1 MCNISYIIL
10 PKLELNLPNK
20 VKKMINTIKQAL
32 ENSFSYVDYRKKVT
46 SLIAEGKSTG
56 HTQSDDLLKYSEL
69 NETRMNR
76 LEKTIQIK
84 GNVKEKLQNLD
95 KKYIW
100 LVLSEGWCGDAAQ
113 IVPVIHKM
121 AEVTD
126 KVELKIALRDD
137 NDALMQ
143 HFLTNGGKAIPKLI
157 LLDAETLEVIADWGP
172 RPAGAKQLI
181 LDYKAAIGV
190 VDETAKIE
198 LQKWYLHDKG
208 ISIQNEIVEM
218 HENILA

>member
-1 MCNISYIIL
+1 
-10 PKLELNLPNK
+10 
-20 VKKMINTIKQAL
+20 MINTIKQAL
-32 ENSFSYVDYRKKVT
+32 ENSFSYSEYRNEVT
-46 SLIAEGKSTG
+46 SLITEGKSTG
-56 HTQSDDLLKYSEL
+56 HTQTEDLLKYSEL

-76 LEKTIQIK
+76 LEKTIQILD
-84 GNVKEKLQNLD
+84 GVQHKLQNLD

-113 IVPVIHKM
+113 IVPIIHKM
-121 AEVTD
+121 AETSD
-126 KVELKIALRDD
+126 KIDLRIALRDD

-143 HFLTNGGKAIPKLI
+143 QFLTNGGKAIPKLI
-157 LLDAETLEVIADWGP
+157 VLDSATLEVVFDWGP
-172 RPAGAKQLI
+172 RPQGAKQLI
-181 LDYKAAIGV
+181 LDYKAAHGV

-218 HENILA
+218 YERVLA

>member
-1 MCNISYIIL
+1 MM
-10 PKLELNLPNK
+10 K
-20 VKKMINTIKQAL
+20 NTIQQTL
-32 ENSFSYVDYRKKVT
+32 LNSFSYSEYRKKVT
-46 SLIAEGKSTG
+46 ELFAEGKSTG
-56 HTQSDDLLKYSEL
+56 HEQSNDLLHYSEL
-69 NETRMNR
+69 NEARMNR
-76 LEKTIQIK
+76 LEKTIAIVDE
-84 GNVKEKLQNLD
+84 VKAKLENLD

-100 LVLSEGWCGDAAQ
+100 LVLAEGWCGDAAQ
-113 IVPVIHKM
+113 VLPVIHKM
-121 AEVTD
+121 AETTN

-157 LLDAETLEVIADWGP
+157 VLDAETSEVIADWGP
-172 RPAGAKQLI
+172 RPHGAKQLI
-181 LDYKAAIGV
+181 LEYKAAHGV

-208 ISIQNEIVEM
+208 ISIQQEIVEM

>member
-1 MCNISYIIL
+1 
-10 PKLELNLPNK
+10 
-20 VKKMINTIKQAL
+20 MINTIKQAL
-32 ENSFSYVDYRKKVT
+32 ENSFSYADYRKKVT

-56 HTQSDDLLKYSEL
+56 HTQSPDLLHYSEL

-76 LEKTIQIK
+76 LEKTISISED
-84 GNVKEKLQNLD
+84 VITKLQNLD

-121 AEVTD
+121 AEATD
-126 KVELKIALRDD
+126 MVELKIALRDD

-157 LLDAETLEVIADWGP
+157 VLDAEKLEVVLDWGP
-172 RPAGAKQLI
+172 RPHGAKQLI
-181 LDYKAAIGV
+181 LDYKAAHRI

-198 LQKWYLHDKG
+198 LQKWYLQDKG

-218 HENILA
+218 HEQVLS

>member
-1 MCNISYIIL
+1 M
-10 PKLELNLPNK
+10 
-20 VKKMINTIKQAL
+20 
-32 ENSFSYVDYRKKVT
+32 
-46 SLIAEGKSTG
+46 
-56 HTQSDDLLKYSEL
+56 
-69 NETRMNR
+69 
-76 LEKTIQIK
+76 EKTIEVTPETK
-84 GNVKEKLQNLD
+84 TKLQNLD

-121 AEVTD
+121 AEATD

-157 LLDAETLEVIADWGP
+157 VLDAETLDVVLDWGP
-172 RPAGAKQLI
+172 RPHGAKQLI
-181 LDYKAAIGV
+181 LDYKAAHGV
-190 VDETAKIE
+190 VDEPAKIE

-218 HENILA
+218 HEQVLS

>member
-1 MCNISYIIL
+1 
-10 PKLELNLPNK
+10 
-20 VKKMINTIKQAL
+20 MINTIKQAL
-32 ENSFSYVDYRKKVT
+32 ENSFSFADYRKKVT

-56 HTQSDDLLKYSEL
+56 HTQSEDLLKYSEL

-76 LEKTIQIK
+76 LEKTIEVTEE
-84 GNVKEKLQNLD
+84 VKTKLKNLD

-126 KVELKIALRDD
+126 KVELRIALRDD
-137 NDALMQ
+137 NDTLMQ

-157 LLDAETLEVIADWGP
+157 VLDAETLEILTDWGP
-172 RPAGAKQLI
+172 RPHGAKQLI
-181 LDYKAAIGV
+181 LDYKAAHGV

>member
-1 MCNISYIIL
+1 M
-10 PKLELNLPNK
+10 K
-20 VKKMINTIKQAL
+20 NTIQQTL
-32 ENSFSYVDYRKKVT
+32 LNSFSYSDYRKKVT
-46 SLIAEGKSTG
+46 ELIAEGKSTG
-56 HTQSDDLLKYSEL
+56 HEQSDDLLHYSEL
-69 NETRMNR
+69 NEARMNR
-76 LEKTIQIK
+76 LEKTIVVVDE
-84 GNVKEKLQNLD
+84 VKTKLENLD

-100 LVLSEGWCGDAAQ
+100 LVLAEGWCGDAAQ
-113 IVPVIHKM
+113 ILPVIHKM
-121 AEVTD
+121 AETTN

-157 LLDAETLEVIADWGP
+157 VLDAETSEVIADWGP
-172 RPAGAKQLI
+172 RPHGAKQLI
-181 LDYKAAIGV
+181 LEYKAAHGV

-208 ISIQNEIVEM
+208 ISIQQEIMEM

>member
-1 MCNISYIIL
+1 
-10 PKLELNLPNK
+10 
-20 VKKMINTIKQAL
+20 MINTIKQAL
-32 ENSFSYVDYRKKVT
+32 ENSFSYADYRKKVT

-56 HTQSDDLLKYSEL
+56 HTQSEDLLKYSEL

-76 LEKTIQIK
+76 LEKTIEVTDK
-84 GNVKEKLQNLD
+84 TKTKLQNLD

-143 HFLTNGGKAIPKLI
+143 YFLTNGGKAIPKLI
-157 LLDAETLEVIADWGP
+157 VLDAESLEVVLDWGP
-172 RPAGAKQLI
+172 RPHGAKQLI
-181 LDYKAAIGV
+181 VDYKAAHGV

-218 HENILA
+218 HENVLA

>member
-1 MCNISYIIL
+1 M
-10 PKLELNLPNK
+10 K
-20 VKKMINTIKQAL
+20 NTIQQTL
-32 ENSFSYVDYRKKVT
+32 LNSFSYSDYRKKVT
-46 SLIAEGKSTG
+46 KLIAEGKSTG
-56 HTQSDDLLKYSEL
+56 HEQSDDLLHYSEL
-69 NETRMNR
+69 NEARMNR
-76 LEKTIQIK
+76 LEKTIVVVDE
-84 GNVKEKLQNLD
+84 VKTKLENLD

-100 LVLSEGWCGDAAQ
+100 LVLAEGWCGDAAQ
-113 IVPVIHKM
+113 ILPVIHKM
-121 AEVTD
+121 AETTN

-157 LLDAETLEVIADWGP
+157 VLDDETSEVIADWGP
-172 RPAGAKQLI
+172 RPHGAKQLI
-181 LDYKAAIGV
+181 LDYKAAHGI

-208 ISIQNEIVEM
+208 ISIQNEIVEL

>member
-1 MCNISYIIL
+1 
-10 PKLELNLPNK
+10 
-20 VKKMINTIKQAL
+20 MIKTIQKAL
-32 ENSFSYVDYRKKVT
+32 QNSFSYADYRKQIAH
-46 SLIAEGKSTG
+46 LISEGKSTG
-56 HTQSDDLLKYSEL
+56 HEQSKDLLHYSEL

-76 LEKTIQIK
+76 LEKTIDVLPEIK
-84 GNVKEKLQNLD
+84 ITLQNLE

-121 AEVTD
+121 AAITD
-126 KVELKIALRDD
+126 KIEFKIALRDD

-157 LLDAETLEVIADWGP
+157 VLDAENFEVLADWGP
-172 RPAGAKQLI
+172 RPHGAKQLI
-181 LDYKAAIGV
+181 IDYKVTHGV

-208 ISIQNEIVEM
+208 VSIQQEIMEL
-218 HENILA
+218 HERVLS

>member
-1 MCNISYIIL
+1 M
-10 PKLELNLPNK
+10 K
-20 VKKMINTIKQAL
+20 NTIQQTL
-32 ENSFSYVDYRKKVT
+32 LNSFSYSEYRKKVT
-46 SLIAEGKSTG
+46 ELIAEGKSTG
-56 HTQSDDLLKYSEL
+56 HEQSNDLFHYSEL
-69 NETRMNR
+69 NEARMNR
-76 LEKTIQIK
+76 LEKTIAIVDE
-84 GNVKEKLQNLD
+84 VKAKLENLD

-100 LVLSEGWCGDAAQ
+100 LVLAEGWCGDAAQ
-113 IVPVIHKM
+113 ILPVIHKM
-121 AEVTD
+121 AETTN

-157 LLDAETLEVIADWGP
+157 VLDAETLDVVLDWGP
-172 RPAGAKQLI
+172 RPHGAKQLI
-181 LDYKAAIGV
+181 LDYKAAHGV

-218 HENILA
+218 HEQVLS

>member
-1 MCNISYIIL
+1 
-10 PKLELNLPNK
+10 
-20 VKKMINTIKQAL
+20 MINTIKQAL
-32 ENSFSYVDYRKKVT
+32 ENSFSYANYRKKVT
-46 SLIAEGKSTG
+46 NLIAEGKSTG
-56 HTQSDDLLKYSEL
+56 HEQSEDLLKYSEL

-76 LEKTIQIK
+76 LEKTIEITDE
-84 GNVKEKLQNLD
+84 VKNKLQNLD

-100 LVLSEGWCGDAAQ
+100 VVLSEGWCGDAAQ

-126 KVELKIALRDD
+126 KVELRIALRDD
-137 NDALMQ
+137 NDTLMQ

-157 LLDAETLEVIADWGP
+157 VLDAETLEVVADWGP
-172 RPAGAKQLI
+172 RPHGAKQLI
-181 LDYKAAIGV
+181 LDYKATHGI

>member
-1 MCNISYIIL
+1 
-10 PKLELNLPNK
+10 
-20 VKKMINTIKQAL
+20 MIKAINEAL
-32 ENSFSYVDYRKKVT
+32 ENGFSYANYRKKVT

-56 HTQSDDLLKYSEL
+56 HTQSPDLLHYSEL

-76 LEKTIQIK
+76 LEKTITISEE
-84 GNVKEKLQNLD
+84 VKNKLQNLD

-100 LVLSEGWCGDAAQ
+100 LVLAEGWCGDAAQ

-121 AEVTD
+121 AEATD

-143 HFLTNGGKAIPKLI
+143 YFLTNAGKAIPKLI
-157 LLDAETLEVIADWGP
+157 VLEAETLEVVDDWGP
-172 RPAGAKQLI
+172 RPQGAKQLI
-181 LDYKAAIGV
+181 LDYKAIHGV

-218 HENILA
+218 HVNILA

>member
-1 MCNISYIIL
+1 
-10 PKLELNLPNK
+10 
-20 VKKMINTIKQAL
+20 MINTIKQAL
-32 ENSFSYVDYRKKVT
+32 ENSFSYADYRKKVT
-46 SLIAEGKSTG
+46 NLIAEGKSTG
-56 HTQSDDLLKYSEL
+56 HTQSEDLLKYSEL

-76 LEKTIQIK
+76 LQKTIEVTPETK
-84 GNVKEKLQNLD
+84 SKLQNLD

-121 AEVTD
+121 AEATD

-157 LLDAETLEVIADWGP
+157 VLDAETLEVVLDWGP
-172 RPAGAKQLI
+172 RPHGAKQLI
-181 LDYKAAIGV
+181 LDYKAAHGV
-190 VDETAKIE
+190 VDEPAKIE